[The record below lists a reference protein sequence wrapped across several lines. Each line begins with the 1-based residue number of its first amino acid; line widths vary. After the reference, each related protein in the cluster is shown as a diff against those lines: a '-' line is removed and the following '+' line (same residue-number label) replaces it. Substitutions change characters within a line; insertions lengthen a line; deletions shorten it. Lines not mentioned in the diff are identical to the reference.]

1 MATAGH
7 QDEGL
12 RLVHRLRGHGCG
24 SGRFVAAPGLCY
36 PARQTYPRGLRND
49 YGMTVICTLEPLW
62 SALQGV
68 GAIGVAVIAALGL
81 VAAFRQINEVRASRT
96 EAANIARTQRTTEL
110 LAEFGTD
117 DMEYSFGFF
126 DAAYGVADSR
136 EIFNAIYDDF
146 VVSTRRR
153 LRGMERTERLAA
165 VRKESI
171 AYLDYEL
178 DPDGDSSKIK
188 RADRATACKNEIITT
203 ANLCERA
210 WVLVERGAVDAD
222 LFLADQAYN
231 IASTYFIAQ
240 DALADL
246 CREEH
251 FNFDDFREIALR
263 ARDSLKSK
271 PYATDLVDQP
281 FPPLPQYNPTQ

>member
-1 MATAGH
+1 
-7 QDEGL
+7 L
-12 RLVHRLRGHGCG
+12 I
-24 SGRFVAAPGLCY
+24 S
-36 PARQTYPRGLRND
+36 
-49 YGMTVICTLEPLW
+49 TLEPLW
-62 SALQGV
+62 IALQGV
-68 GAIGVAVIAALGL
+68 GAIGVAIIAALGL
-81 VAAFRQINEVRASRT
+81 IAASRQIREVRESRT
-96 EAANIARTQRTTEL
+96 DAANIARTQRTTEL
-110 LAEFGTD
+110 LEQFGTD

-126 DAAYGVADSR
+126 DAAYSAVDSR
-136 EIFNAIYDDF
+136 EIFNTIYDEF

-153 LRGMERTERLAA
+153 LRGMERSERLAG

-171 AYLDYEL
+171 GYLDYEL
-178 DPDGDSSKIK
+178 DPESDSSKIK

-210 WVLVERGAVDAD
+210 WVLIERGAIDAD

-263 ARDSLKSK
+263 ARDSLKGK
-271 PYATDLVDQP
+271 PYATDLVEQP